1 MTRRRHRTAHRL
13 GLGSWLGRW
22 GFTVL
27 AVVALANGLQLPC
40 LICTAIAIYAWRS
53 R

>member
-1 MTRRRHRTAHRL
+1 MPRRHRPAPPL
-13 GLGSWLGRW
+13 GLGSPLGRW
-22 GFTVL
+22 GFTICAL
-27 AVVALANGLQLPC
+27 VALANGLQLPC